1 MTSLNVLS
9 GGAALG
15 LVTAL
20 APSFE
25 RTSGCRIDGTFDA
38 VGSILQRL
46 RDGAPADVLILTA
59 KLIAD
64 LTEAGEVAAGSAGDV
79 GTVQTSVAV
88 RAGDPV
94 PAVATAEGFRAA
106 LLAADEIHI
115 PDPHQATAGIHLM
128 KVLGRLGIAEEVGAR
143 LRPHP
148 NGATA
153 MHALAASPAARPL
166 GCTQVTEI
174 LATPGLAVVGPL
186 PPGSELATV
195 YTAAVASRATRPAEA
210 AALVALL
217 TGDAARE
224 SRARAGFG

>member
-1 MTSLNVLS
+1 MTSLKVLS

-25 RTSGCRIDGTFDA
+25 RETGCAIDGTFDA
-38 VGSILQRL
+38 VGSILRRL

-64 LTEAGEVAAGSAGDV
+64 LTESGEVAAGSARDV
-79 GTVQTSVAV
+79 GTVRTSVAV
-88 RAGDPV
+88 RTGDPA
-94 PAVATAEGFRAA
+94 PAIATAAELRAA
-106 LLAADEIHI
+106 LLDADEIHV
-115 PDPHQATAGIHLM
+115 PDPQQATAGIHVM
-128 KVLGRLGIAEEVGAR
+128 KVLDRLGIAEEVRAR

-153 MHALAASPAARPL
+153 MHALATSTAARPI

-174 LATPGLAVVGPL
+174 LATPDLTLVGPL

-195 YTAAVASRATRPAEA
+195 YTAAVASRSTRPAEA
-210 AALVALL
+210 AALIALL

-224 SRARAGFG
+224 SRVRAGFG

>member
-1 MTSLNVLS
+1 MTSLKVLS

-25 RTSGCRIDGTFDA
+25 RETGCAIDGTFDA
-38 VGSILQRL
+38 VGSILRRL

-64 LTEAGEVAAGSAGDV
+64 LTEAGEVAAGSASDV

-94 PAVATAEGFRAA
+94 PAVATADGFRAA

-115 PDPHQATAGIHLM
+115 PDPQQATAGIHVM

>member
-1 MTSLNVLS
+1 MTSLKVLS

-25 RTSGCRIDGTFDA
+25 RETGCAIDGIFDA

-46 RDGAPADVLILTA
+46 RAGAPADVLILTA
-59 KLIAD
+59 ALIAD
-64 LTEAGEVAAGSAGDV
+64 LARAGEVAANSAGDV
-79 GTVQTSVAV
+79 GTVLTSVAV
-88 RAGDPV
+88 RAGDPA
-94 PAVATAEGFRAA
+94 PALATADDFRAA

-115 PDPHQATAGIHLM
+115 PDPQQATAGIHVM
-128 KVLGRLGIAEEVGAR
+128 KVLDRLGIAEEVSAR

-224 SRARAGFG
+224 SRVRAGFG